1 MITFEEAIEMK
12 ILSKQGNSIRNIA
25 KDMQRARNTVR
36 KYLRTEQAPEYKKRA
51 TRPSKLQKYENYLI
65 TRVQKAIPHRL
76 FAPALLRDES

>member
-36 KYLRTEQAPEYKKRA
+36 KYLRDRLK
-51 TRPSKLQKYENYLI
+51 I
-65 TRVQKAIPHRL
+65 T
-76 FAPALLRDES
+76 DTN